1 MAPGQSGFYMHALLA
16 NYYMAAVAHP
26 VGGASAIAEKI
37 VPIIEA
43 AKGMELSGALVANV
57 VVKKIKL
64 WASVC
69 RTEGRSL

>member
-1 MAPGQSGFYMHALLA
+1 MAPRPSLK
-16 NYYMAAVAHP
+16 
-26 VGGASAIAEKI
+26 KI

-43 AKGMELSGALVANV
+43 AKGMVLSGALVANV

-69 RTEGRSL
+69 WTERRSL